1 MKQLIPIL
9 VIALG
14 LTQIQSAIADEFNI
28 IVTDGGGFSAS
39 QFAAFTNAEQA
50 IEAIIDDTDASGF
63 GTIVINATGESID
76 GSGGV
81 LGSAGPTTIDQ
92 DNVSGI
98 WFTLT
103 GRMRFDT
110 ADIAGLESNGTLND
124 VILHE
129 MMHVIGI
136 GTLWGS
142 NLNNLR
148 TTDATATT
156 LGQYTGANA
165 LAAYNAE
172 FGLNEPF
179 IPVENNG
186 GGGTANGH
194 WDEEFFGVQRNGNAN
209 VDGAFRFGPNSNEL
223 MTGFLNAPSFISD
236 TTRGAFEDLGYNLV
250 VAVPEPTAGC
260 VIAML
265 GLGLVSRR
273 RRNR

>member
-1 MKQLIPIL
+1 MKPIIPLLIFA
-9 VIALG
+9 VG
-14 LTQIQSAIADEFNI
+14 LIQIRSANADEFNI
-28 IVTDGGGFSAS
+28 IVINNGGFTSS
-39 QFAAFTNAEQA
+39 QFAAFSDAEAA

-63 GTIVINATGESID
+63 GEIVIDAIGENID
-76 GSGGV
+76 GSGGI
-81 LGSAGPTTIDQ
+81 LGSAGPSTIDQ
-92 DNVSGI
+92 DSVSGI

-110 ADIAGLESNGTLND
+110 SDIANLESNGTLND

-142 NLNNLR
+142 TLNNLR

-194 WDEEFFGVQRNGNAN
+194 WDEEFFGVERNGNAN
-209 VDGAFRFGPNSNEL
+209 VASGLRFGPNSGEL
-223 MTGFLNAPSFISD
+223 MTGFLNNSPFISQ
-236 TTRGAFEDLGYNLV
+236 TTRGAFVDLGYNLV
-250 VAVPEPTAGC
+250 AVPEPAAGC
-260 VIAML
+260 LIVIL
-265 GLGLVSRR
+265 GIGIASRR
-273 RRNR
+273 CRLG